1 MGGWEVG
8 REGGRQRGIE
18 RVTGGRRSGQER
30 FREGEGDVERKKDG
44 QLQRRDSKN
53 ASGVETETEQEEIA
67 EEREI
72 ERVRVLRG
80 ERE

>member
-1 MGGWEVG
+1 M
-8 REGGRQRGIE
+8 
-18 RVTGGRRSGQER
+18 
-30 FREGEGDVERKKDG
+30 ERKKDG